1 MKTATIARPVAL
13 AAGSALVAGFLL
25 ASPAQAADRD
35 FVLTHGHVDGFEITY
50 DPAENELVTQIKDDT
65 RIYDATPQFRD
76 PTQVTLAYQDEQA
89 IGTLPAATGSWSF
102 LGAHGGTEAWLA
114 SQSGGD
120 QGYVPWVGW
129 STERLLNTLS
139 GSGITPAS
147 GQPVSIDL
155 DIDGPGDVFTFQN
168 DSFGLP
174 INRFVDTT
182 NADPDRIRVTENA
195 HVHTNWIFTAEGD
208 YSVDATPS
216 LATVEHGTITGP
228 TVSYHFRVGAAGTD
242 PGPGPTDPIETTLT
256 IEGMADHYHSGDMV
270 TLTAVQ
276 DPPTGEDHYHWFTR
290 TSASDDWS
298 VVAGA
303 LTDTLQLTAEAA
315 LNGRQIIARLYDH
328 DHNVI
333 AESAPVTLHVNDHEP
348 GPDPEPGT
356 ATQDIIATLPASA
369 GALVISVDPDDRT
382 VLMPDFELAADGASW
397 HTSGGL
403 RPVTVTDTRAG
414 APGWT
419 ASGQVS
425 DFASTAGDIAG
436 SHLGWS
442 PKVLSQADG
451 QGVTAGSPVAPGFPT
466 GDGLS
471 VSQTLGGAASGT
483 GTGTA
488 QLGADLELR
497 VPTTT
502 APGTYQATITF
513 TAL

>member
-1 MKTATIARPVAL
+1 MPPERDVTLIGGSAAGATCAGTCTAAAGSTAVAGWVASKAEMMPQPAAVASAVTRVRLCFCLLDPIGWSYLTYSSGLVDNDSHSCIVCERVTTPVPIEIDGEDMKTATIARPVAL

-195 HVHTNWIFTAEGD
+195 HVHTNWVFTAEGD
-208 YSVDATPS
+208 YSVDATRRWPRSSTAPSPVPRSATTGS
-216 LATVEHGTITGP
+216 LAPPQVTTGR
-228 TVSYHFRVGAAGTD
+228 S
-242 PGPGPTDPIETTLT
+242 
-256 IEGMADHYHSGDMV
+256 S
-270 TLTAVQ
+270 
-276 DPPTGEDHYHWFTR
+276 
-290 TSASDDWS
+290 
-298 VVAGA
+298 
-303 LTDTLQLTAEAA
+303 
-315 LNGRQIIARLYDH
+315 
-328 DHNVI
+328 
-333 AESAPVTLHVNDHEP
+333 
-348 GPDPEPGT
+348 
-356 ATQDIIATLPASA
+356 
-369 GALVISVDPDDRT
+369 LVR
-382 VLMPDFELAADGASW
+382 
-397 HTSGGL
+397 
-403 RPVTVTDTRAG
+403 
-414 APGWT
+414 
-419 ASGQVS
+419 
-425 DFASTAGDIAG
+425 
-436 SHLGWS
+436 
-442 PKVLSQADG
+442 
-451 QGVTAGSPVAPGFPT
+451 
-466 GDGLS
+466 
-471 VSQTLGGAASGT
+471 
-483 GTGTA
+483 
-488 QLGADLELR
+488 
-497 VPTTT
+497 
-502 APGTYQATITF
+502 
-513 TAL
+513 

>member
-228 TVSYHFRVGAAGTD
+228 TVSYH
-242 PGPGPTDPIETTLT
+242 
-256 IEGMADHYHSGDMV
+256 
-270 TLTAVQ
+270 
-276 DPPTGEDHYHWFTR
+276 WFTR

-451 QGVTAGSPVAPGFPT
+451 QGVTAGSSVAPGFPT

>member
-228 TVSYHFRVGAAGTD
+228 TVSYH
-242 PGPGPTDPIETTLT
+242 
-256 IEGMADHYHSGDMV
+256 
-270 TLTAVQ
+270 
-276 DPPTGEDHYHWFTR
+276 WFTR

-451 QGVTAGSPVAPGFPT
+451 QSVTAGSSVAPGFPT